1 MSHYKGN
8 QSGEYPGLLDGRYFW
23 YNSAVLWSTMIDYWR
38 YTGDD
43 TYNVVTV
50 EGLAAQNGNDSPG
63 GQPFLPFNWT
73 LNIGND
79 DQGFWAMAAM
89 QAAELG
95 FPAAPQGQPSWI
107 ELAQDVFDLQ
117 AARWSLEEQGTCKG
131 GLVYGINS
139 PSSAD
144 KAFKSTLSSAVF
156 LNLGARLSRYTGN
169 QTYAEWAEKTWTWLA
184 TTGLI
189 DDESNV
195 FEATGAQSNCTR
207 INRQQWSHAAGVV
220 LEAAAYM
227 YNHVGISLSLT
238 PPVPLT
244 PTSLPTA
251 PSITSN

>member
-1 MSHYKGN
+1 MSYYMGN
-8 QSGEYPGLLDGRYFW
+8 QSGEPLGLLDARYFW

-38 YTGDD
+38 YTGDV
-43 TYNVVTV
+43 TYNAVTV

-63 GQPFLPFNWT
+63 GQPFMPFNWT

-95 FPAAPQGQPSWI
+95 FPVAPQGQPSWI
-107 ELAQDVFDLQ
+107 ELAQGVFELQ
-117 AARWSLEEQGTCKG
+117 AARWSLEEQETCKG
-131 GLVYGINS
+131 GLPYGINS
-139 PSSAD
+139 PSSAAQNL
-144 KAFKSTLSSAVF
+144 KNTLSSAVF

-169 QTYAEWAEKTWTWLA
+169 QTYADWAERAWTWLA

-195 FEATGAQSNCTR
+195 FEATGAASNCTR
-207 INRQQWSHAAGVV
+207 INRQQWSHAAGVL

-227 YNHVGISLSLT
+227 YNQVGNPASLSLSYS
-238 PPVPLT
+238 
-244 PTSLPTA
+244 PTTTNNSPTLHH
-251 PSITSN
+251 